1 MWLKSKKM
9 GLVLCTD
16 TLPGIGSLPDVQA
29 RAGRVVSSKSI
40 SSNHRIISDFDLYT
54 CSQKNKDADFDL
66 ASIHGS
72 RLHHKSTFKIDG
84 SIDVHG
90 HRIRSTDHQIGSRCL
105 RTCLWSMDHLMDV
118 CGHCFRSTDHHRD
131 VYGHR
136 SRSTDQLHWM
146 STDIASDLR
155 IIITMSTVTFADL
168 RINFIGCLRTS
179 LQIYGS
185 SSRCLRTSSHILV
198 SGS

>member
-90 HRIRSTDHQIGSRCL
+90 HRIRSTDH
-105 RTCLWSMDHLMDV
+105 
-118 CGHCFRSTDHHRD
+118 HRD

>member
-1 MWLKSKKM
+1 MLVLFLPMFMYTSSM
-9 GLVLCTD
+9 ENQIQFELRLTVSEIFLCGSNPRNGCLVLCTD

-105 RTCLWSMDHLMDV
+105 RTCL
-118 CGHCFRSTDHHRD
+118 
-131 VYGHR
+131 
-136 SRSTDQLHWM
+136 
-146 STDIASDLR
+146 
-155 IIITMSTVTFADL
+155 
-168 RINFIGCLRTS
+168 
-179 LQIYGS
+179 
-185 SSRCLRTSSHILV
+185 
-198 SGS
+198 